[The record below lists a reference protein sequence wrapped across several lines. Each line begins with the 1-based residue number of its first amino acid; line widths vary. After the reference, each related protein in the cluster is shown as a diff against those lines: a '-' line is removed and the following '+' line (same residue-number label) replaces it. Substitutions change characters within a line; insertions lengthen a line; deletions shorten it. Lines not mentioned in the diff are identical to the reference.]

1 MIQKKY
7 WMQSMRKITKRMSK
21 LKVRLLQLVSGKSI
35 FKLLFLLFVQL
46 TSQALQNGCK
56 VAMLGS
62 RRPKW
67 NDFKDSVLICT
78 IEHCNKNNKPSK
90 YFLSYGHNICIEAD
104 LSVRSSFCENKI
116 TMPSYSFSK

>member
-46 TSQALQNGCK
+46 TSQGLQNGCK
-56 VAMLGS
+56 VAML
-62 RRPKW
+62 
-67 NDFKDSVLICT
+67 V
-78 IEHCNKNNKPSK
+78 K
-90 YFLSYGHNICIEAD
+90 Y
-104 LSVRSSFCENKI
+104 
-116 TMPSYSFSK
+116 